1 LEAKGIVLKTRCDSR
16 WGWNKYGRE
25 GVFVNKKC
33 LGSFW
38 GRE

>member
-1 LEAKGIVLKTRCDSR
+1 MEAKEIVLKTRCDGR

-33 LGSFW
+33 LGSF
-38 GRE
+38 GGGE